1 MIKSTGLLNPETQ
14 EELKFYYRP
23 DTSDEKVFT
32 EIFEKKCY
40 QKKSKNFDIDI
51 DETWID
57 LGGHIGLFA
66 IYAISKGA
74 KKVIVYEADPD
85 NFNILKQNIQ
95 LNKLENKIECY
106 QSAVVADD
114 ILGDDKTINLW
125 KSKNRSVNY
134 RNSINEKSRGTKII
148 VPAIGFNSII
158 TKNIDGLKIDIEGAE
173 VDILTSNSSN
183 YQNIKKLTFEFTLK
197 SHKLA
202 LAEDLLKQ
210 KGFILNLPPSARKI
224 WEKGWIDY
232 IAHGFNYYNILLNSL
247 RNLKFP
253 KTTRKNIADKPY
265 EGFVLGQVISWAGKG
280 EKAGYK
286 KLISNKTTMNK
297 YKDLYDISLQFMKN
311 NNPEFN
317 FTSIQYNKNQQCK
330 KHKDKNNVG
339 ISTIIGFGDYTGGEL
354 IVYDENGENPVAHDI
369 KNKFLQFDGSKYP
382 HETAPFEGERYTLVF
397 YEI

>member
-114 ILGDDKTINLW
+114 ILGDHKTINLW
-125 KSKNRSVNY
+125 KSKNTSVNY
-134 RNSINEKSRGTKII
+134 RNSINEKSRGIKII

-183 YQNIKKLTFEFTLK
+183 YQNIKKLTFEFTVSTGKIETARDVLIDK
-197 SHKLA
+197 
-202 LAEDLLKQ
+202 E
-210 KGFILNLPPSARKI
+210 FNINIPPSYFKESN
-224 WEKGWIDY
+224 WGWIDY
-232 IAHGFNYYNILLNSL
+232 IVHAT
-247 RNLKFP
+247 K
-253 KTTRKNIADKPY
+253 
-265 EGFVLGQVISWAGKG
+265 
-280 EKAGYK
+280 
-286 KLISNKTTMNK
+286 
-297 YKDLYDISLQFMKN
+297 
-311 NNPEFN
+311 
-317 FTSIQYNKNQQCK
+317 
-330 KHKDKNNVG
+330 
-339 ISTIIGFGDYTGGEL
+339 
-354 IVYDENGENPVAHDI
+354 
-369 KNKFLQFDGSKYP
+369 
-382 HETAPFEGERYTLVF
+382 
-397 YEI
+397 